1 MLLIARA
8 LGGLAFLLAAI
19 AAVIFLSAG
28 TLSYPQGWTFL
39 VFFGTCVLL
48 VTLYLIAKDQALL
61 ERRTRAGPT
70 AETDARQK
78 AIQAGAS
85 MAFIAIFIVSSIDH
99 RFGWTHPASWVE
111 RVGDALVALG
121 LFVVWLVFRENTFT
135 AGTIEVAPN
144 QKVISTGPY
153 SLMRHPMYSGAFI
166 MLTGT
171 PLALGSY
178 WGLVPVGVLMLI
190 IIARLLQ
197 EERFL
202 AASLPGY
209 SAYLGAVR
217 IRLAPFI
224 W

>member
-1 MLLIARA
+1 MLLVARA
-8 LGGLAFLLAAI
+8 LGGLAFLLGAVAAM
-19 AAVIFLSAG
+19 IFLPAG

-39 VFFGTCVLL
+39 GLFGGCVLV
-48 VTLYLIAKDQALL
+48 VTLYLIVKDQALL
-61 ERRTRAGPT
+61 ERRTRAGPI

-78 AIQAGAS
+78 ALQGAAS
-85 MAFIAIFIVSSIDH
+85 MAFIAIFIVSAIDH
-99 RFGWTHPASWVE
+99 RLGWARPGSWVE
-111 RVGDALVALG
+111 RVGDVLVALG

-153 SLMRHPMYSGAFI
+153 SLVRHPMYSGAFL

-178 WGLVPVGVLMLI
+178 WGLVPVGVLMLV
-190 IIARLLQ
+190 IIARLLE

-209 SAYLGAVR
+209 SAYLRAVHT
-217 IRLAPFI
+217 RLAPFI